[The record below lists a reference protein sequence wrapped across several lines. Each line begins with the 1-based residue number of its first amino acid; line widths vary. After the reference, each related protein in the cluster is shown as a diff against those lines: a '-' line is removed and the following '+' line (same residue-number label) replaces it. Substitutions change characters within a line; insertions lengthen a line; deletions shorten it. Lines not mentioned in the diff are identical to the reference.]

1 MWADPRLPQGNFC
14 VLILSQSLSS
24 SSTGSMSQIA
34 PWRRKKNIF
43 RIILEKG
50 DTSEPLLEPRYPN
63 MRKEGR
69 REYDGFFLFHLQ
81 FTLDKSVR
89 KKAQVMGLWLPW
101 QLFYC
106 VQPLTASLIPYRS
119 TYKVS
124 RGHDMLIPGS
134 RGGKAGLS
142 AWHITNI
149 SLKLISFLR
158 IIVVIFNLE

>member
-1 MWADPRLPQGNFC
+1 MWADPRLPRGNFC

-24 SSTGSMSQIA
+24 SSTGSMSQTA
-34 PWRRKKNIF
+34 TRRRKKNIF

-69 REYDGFFLFHLQ
+69 RREYDGFFLFHLQ
-81 FTLDKSVR
+81 FTLDKSVW

-106 VQPLTASLIPYRS
+106 VRPLNASLIPLQKHMQGQQRTRHAYPRLQGGEKLDS
-119 TYKVS
+119 L
-124 RGHDMLIPGS
+124 RGI
-134 RGGKAGLS
+134 
-142 AWHITNI
+142 
-149 SLKLISFLR
+149 
-158 IIVVIFNLE
+158 

>member
-1 MWADPRLPQGNFC
+1 MWADPRLSQGNFC
-14 VLILSQSLSS
+14 TDFIP
-24 SSTGSMSQIA
+24 SSTGSMSQTA
-34 PWRRKKNIF
+34 PRRRKKNIF

-50 DTSEPLLEPRYPN
+50 DMSEPLLEPRYPN

-81 FTLDKSVR
+81 FTLDKSVW

-106 VQPLTASLIPYRS
+106 VQPLTASLISLQKHIQGQQRTRHAYPR
-119 TYKVS
+119 
-124 RGHDMLIPGS
+124 LQ
-134 RGGKAGLS
+134 GGKAGLS

-158 IIVVIFNLE
+158 IIVVIFNLK